1 MTRKMKESGVEWIGE
16 IPDDWS
22 ITRLIYL
29 SKDEPNS
36 IVDGPFGSDLK
47 NEEYVDFGIP
57 IVQLNNINAYNH
69 NLSNKV
75 YISEKKAKALSRH
88 IAISGD
94 IVIAKM
100 MPAGRSCILKN
111 DFKEYIVSADC
122 IRCSLNNRYNSHFV
136 LYSLNSYIIEEAGIL
151 SKGSTRQ
158 RINLSLVKKF
168 RIIDPPLPTQNR
180 IASFL
185 DTKCSL
191 IDSTIEKEREVID
204 KLKEYRQAVIT
215 EAVTKGIR
223 AGVPMKDSGV
233 EWIGEIPEGWN
244 KRKLNGLLRS
254 IGSGTTPKSNPLYY
268 DGEYPWLNTGD
279 LADDFIQNVN
289 KTVTE
294 LAIQDHSPLKLY
306 DAPSVVI
313 ALYGATIGKLGI
325 TTYPLTVNQA
335 CCVMTTK
342 PDLDYKYLFYAL
354 LGIRKY
360 LFILSYGAG
369 QPNISGE
376 TIKSLQIPH
385 PPVSE
390 QHEIADYLDTK
401 CSDIDATI
409 QKRELAIEKLTAYKQ
424 SLIYECVT
432 GKKEVLG

>member
-1 MTRKMKESGVEWIGE
+1 MLTLGVRYTLNKDYRLNKQNGFQINGDNRFVYITLKYVNSNKKPEDTEYIENPDSSVMCGYDDILFVRTGATGLIVTNVFGVYHNNFFKIIFEKILLSKKYLIG
-16 IPDDWS
+16 
-22 ITRLIYL
+22 YL
-29 SKDEPNS
+29 SQKS
-36 IVDGPFGSDLK
+36 IQAHFNLLAGTTTISDL
-47 NEEYVDFGIP
+47 NHGDF
-57 IVQLNNINAYNH
+57 
-69 NLSNKV
+69 LSTKV
-75 YISEKKAKALSRH
+75 LI
-88 IAISGD
+88 
-94 IVIAKM
+94 
-100 MPAGRSCILKN
+100 
-111 DFKEYIVSADC
+111 
-122 IRCSLNNRYNSHFV
+122 
-136 LYSLNSYIIEEAGIL
+136 
-151 SKGSTRQ
+151 
-158 RINLSLVKKF
+158 
-168 RIIDPPLPTQNR
+168 PPLSEQQE

-191 IDSTIEKEREVID
+191 IDTTIEKEREVID

-233 EWIGEIPEGWN
+233 EWIGKIPEGWN
-244 KRKLNGLLRS
+244 KRKLYGLLRS

-279 LADDFIQNVN
+279 LADDLIQNVN
-289 KTVTE
+289 KSVTE

-385 PPVSE
+385 PPVTE
-390 QHEIADYLDTK
+390 QHEIIEYLDAK

-432 GKKEVLG
+432 GKKEVLA